1 MTIFFIIITNILI
14 ALFGETLQNKE
25 TKGHQMYNRANLVI
39 ETSYDL
45 PFSTFFMF
53 VQPVL
58 IVWAMLS
65 TPAVIIQHKVVK
77 GKWPSSRQIKRF
89 IWTKERVE

>member
-1 MTIFFIIITNILI
+1 MTIFVIIITNILI

-45 PFSTFFMF
+45 PFSTLNMF
-53 VQPVL
+53 VQPIL

-65 TPAVIIQHKVVK
+65 TPAVIIKHKRVK
-77 GKWPSSRQIKRF
+77 QQWPTRQK
-89 IWTKERVE
+89 T

>member
-1 MTIFFIIITNILI
+1 MTIFVIIITNILI

-45 PFSTFFMF
+45 PFSTLNMF

-65 TPAVIIQHKVVK
+65 TPAAIMHHIRVK
-77 GKWPSSRQIKRF
+77 GKMPSSRQIKRF
-89 IWTKERVE
+89 IWSKERVE

>member
-25 TKGHQMYNRANLVI
+25 TTGHQMYNRANLVI

-45 PFSTFFMF
+45 PFSTLNMF

-65 TPAVIIQHKVVK
+65 TPAAIMHHIRVK
-77 GKWPSSRQIKRF
+77 GKMPSSRQIKRF
-89 IWTKERVE
+89 IWSKERVE

>member
-1 MTIFFIIITNILI
+1 MTIFVIIITNILI

-25 TKGHQMYNRANLVI
+25 TTGHQMYNRANLVI

-45 PFSTFFMF
+45 PFSTLNMF
-53 VQPVL
+53 VQPIL
-58 IVWAMLS
+58 IVWAMLT
-65 TPAVIIQHKVVK
+65 TPAVIMRHKLVK

-89 IWTKERVE
+89 IWSKERVE